1 MFQFAKAPTYLLLS
15 ALLSTSLPAIANNA
29 SSLPDI
35 GTTAASTLTIDKE
48 IEYGEMYMR
57 IMRASRPII
66 NDPVLSEYIQDLGHK
81 LVANADG
88 VKTPFDFF
96 LIKNYEIN
104 AFALFGGNIGV
115 HSGLFLHAKTES
127 ELASVIAHEIAHVTQ
142 RHLAR
147 TLEDQAKKNPA
158 TMAAML
164 GSLLL
169 VIAAPEAGIAALHA
183 TTAISIQGM
192 LNHTRSNEKEA
203 DRIGISTLAKAGFNP
218 QAMPHFF
225 ERLAEQ
231 YRYTTKLPPML
242 LSHPLPESRITDSR
256 LRANNYS
263 VVRLPPS
270 EHYLLAK
277 SRMVAR
283 YVGFSQTSAL
293 NWFNTELKKAPANQ
307 HKELNYGKSLVY
319 IDKGQY
325 AKAQQLLL
333 PLLTAEP
340 NNLFYI
346 DAATDLN
353 LYQKQY
359 DKAITRLKNALQYQ
373 PESSVLQL
381 NLANALLEAKRYQQS
396 INILT
401 RYSYQ
406 QPNDINGWALL
417 AQNYAKQNK
426 RDGELA
432 AMGELAAL
440 RAQWGLAISNYTQAA
455 QRAKLGSL
463 DQARYDARL
472 DQLRLQQAKFEALR
486 SSF

>member
-15 ALLSTSLPAIANNA
+15 ALLTTSLPVIANNA
-29 SSLPDI
+29 SLPDI

-81 LVANADG
+81 LAANADG
-88 VKTPFDFF
+88 VKTPFNFF
-96 LIKNYEIN
+96 LIKNHEIN
-104 AFALFGGNIGV
+104 AFALFGGNIGI

-147 TLEDQAKKNPA
+147 SLEDQAKKNPA

-164 GSLLL
+164 GALLL
-169 VIAAPEAGIAALHA
+169 TIAAPEAGMAALHA
-183 TTAISIQGM
+183 TTAISMQGM

-231 YRYTTKLPPML
+231 YRYTTKLPAML

-256 LRANNYS
+256 LRANSYS

-270 EHYLLAK
+270 ERYLLAK

-283 YVGFSQTSAL
+283 NIGFSQTSAL
-293 NWFNTELKKAPANQ
+293 NWFNAELKKAPANQ
-307 HKELNYGKSLVY
+307 RKELNYGKALVY
-319 IDKGQY
+319 LDSGQY
-325 AKAQQLLL
+325 TKAQQLLL
-333 PLLTAEP
+333 PLLAAEP

-346 DAATDLN
+346 DAITDLN
-353 LYQKQY
+353 LYQKHY
-359 DKAITRLKNALQYQ
+359 DKAINRLDSALQYQ

-381 NLANALLEAKRYQQS
+381 NLANALFEAKRYQQS

-406 QPNDINGWALL
+406 HPNDINGWALL
-417 AQNYAKQNK
+417 AQNYAKQNQ

>member
-15 ALLSTSLPAIANNA
+15 TLFMTSLPAIANNA
-29 SSLPDI
+29 SLPDI

-57 IMRASRPII
+57 MMRASRPII

-81 LVANADG
+81 LAVNADG

-96 LIKNYEIN
+96 LIKNHEIN
-104 AFALFGGNIGV
+104 AFALFGGNIGI

-147 TLEDQAKKNPA
+147 SLEDQAKKNPA

-169 VIAAPEAGIAALHA
+169 TIAAPEAGIAALHA
-183 TTAISIQGM
+183 TTAISMQGM

-231 YRYTTKLPPML
+231 YRYTTKLPAML

-270 EHYLLAK
+270 ERYLLAK

-293 NWFNTELKKAPANQ
+293 NWFNAELKKTPANQ
-307 HKELNYGKSLVY
+307 RKELNYGKGLVY
-319 IDKGQY
+319 LDNGQY

-333 PLLTAEP
+333 PLLAAEP
-340 NNLFYI
+340 NNAFYI

-353 LYQKQY
+353 LYQKHY
-359 DKAITRLKNALQYQ
+359 DKAINRLESALQYQ

-381 NLANALLEAKRYQQS
+381 NLANALFEAQRYQQS
-396 INILT
+396 IQILN

-406 QPNDINGWALL
+406 HPDDINGWALL
-417 AQNYAKQNK
+417 AQNYAKQNQ
-426 RDGELA
+426 RGGELA

>member
-1 MFQFAKAPTYLLLS
+1 MFQFAKAPRYLLLS
-15 ALLSTSLPAIANNA
+15 ALLTTSLSAVANNA
-29 SSLPDI
+29 TSLPDI

-48 IEYGEMYMR
+48 IKYGDMYMQM
-57 IMRASRPII
+57 MRASRPMI

-88 VKTPFDFF
+88 VKTPFNFF
-96 LIKNYEIN
+96 LIQNYEIN

-158 TMAAML
+158 TMAAL
-164 GSLLL
+164 IGSLLL
-169 VIAAPEAGIAALHA
+169 VVAAPEAGMAALHT
-183 TTAISIQGM
+183 TTAVSMQGM

-203 DRIGISTLAKAGFNP
+203 DRIGIATLAKAGFNP

-225 ERLAEQ
+225 GRLAEQ
-231 YRYTTKLPPML
+231 YRYTTKLPAML

-256 LRANNYS
+256 MRANNYPK
-263 VVRLPPS
+263 VKLPPS
-270 EHYLLAK
+270 ERYLLAK
-277 SRMVAR
+277 SRIVAR
-283 YVGFSQTSAL
+283 NIDFSKTSAL
-293 NWFNTELKKAPANQ
+293 NWFNAELKKATPTQ
-307 HKELNYGKSLVY
+307 RQELNYGKGLVY
-319 IDKGQY
+319 LDSGQY
-325 AKAQQLLL
+325 NKAQQLLL
-333 PLLTAEP
+333 PLISAEP

-346 DAATDLN
+346 DAMTDLD
-353 LYQKQY
+353 LYKKQY
-359 DKAITRLKNALQYQ
+359 DKAIARLEKALQYQ

-381 NLANALLEAKRYQQS
+381 NLANVLLEAKHYQQS
-396 INILT
+396 LNILT

-406 QPNDINGWALL
+406 HPNDINGWALL
-417 AQNYAKQNK
+417 AQNYAKQNQ
-426 RDGELA
+426 RAGELA

-440 RAQWGLAISNYTQAA
+440 RAQWKLAISNYTQAA
-455 QRAKLGSL
+455 QQATLGSL

-472 DQLRLQQAKFEALR
+472 DQLRVQQAQFEALR
-486 SSF
+486 TSF